1 MQLTVKTGTVR
12 PFGNV
17 IESNYPPDL
26 LLPICFL
33 LALYVG
39 TYHLNIGNYL
49 DIFLRA
55 SGSLFPGGSRD
66 QPGRQ
71 YDRPVRPAG
80 VGG

>member
-1 MQLTVKTGTVR
+1 MQLTVRTGTVR

-39 TYHLNIGNYL
+39 TYHLNVGNYL
-49 DIFLRA
+49 DIFSAHQDRY
-55 SGSLFPGGSRD
+55 SREVQGISRGD
-66 QPGRQ
+66 NTTVPRGPQ
-71 YDRPVRPAG
+71 G